1 MTAPTFRLTDAY
13 LRTLGETAYLW
24 GWPLA
29 NLHNRRPVMQQIPTP
44 GLLMGIAPVAPPG
57 RLCMLHDYVEPAERL
72 VACPNQDVAY
82 GLGLLSADLGP
93 VVVQVPDFGDR
104 FWVYQAVD
112 QRSDSFVRLGAMYGT
127 EPGHYVLAPTGWE
140 GSPPDGILGEFRYDT
155 SVGIII
161 PRVFMDDTDADRAA
175 ILPLVS
181 QISMY
186 PLDEYDGTMKSVD
199 WTAVATFGDT
209 TGSSQGDA
217 ETKWVDPVQFFDD
230 LPTLLSEVPPRPGE
244 EALYDWLTSL
254 AAAAQA
260 DERVREQLVEAAKSA
275 DQGLVQELFEFR
287 NIGLP
292 STDHWSTQR
301 NGASFGTDYLAR
313 TAMAKAN
320 MFVNMPTETCYYY
333 QDQDASGDR
342 LDGTRRYCVHLPCR
356 CVATGAR
363 VLVADPVQRTP
374 LLPSQRA
381 APLFVG
387 YEEQDAAPRPGR
399 VAHPVGRRPGP
410 DRSRRAGQLAPG
422 ARRSVLAL
430 SARVLA
436 GPVHPG
442 PDLDPTRCRRAIA
455 RTSCPCSGDA
465 RRWSG

>member
-342 LDGTRRYCVHLPCR
+342 LDGTRRYCVTFPADALP
-356 CVATGAR
+356 
-363 VLVADPVQRTP
+363 PVRGFWSLTLYNEHHFFHP
-374 LLPSQRA
+374 NELRRYSLGTKNKTLHHA
-381 APLFVG
+381 
-387 YEEQDAAPRPGR
+387 QDG
-399 VAHPVGRRPGP
+399 
-410 DRSRRAGQLAPG
+410 SLT
-422 ARRSVLAL
+422 L
-430 SARVLA
+430 LA
-436 GPVHPG
+436 GG
-442 PDLDPTRCRRAIA
+442 PAPTDPEELANWLPAPDGPFSLYLRAYWPDQSILDQTWTPPAVVA
-455 RTSCPCSGDA
+455 Q
-465 RRWSG
+465 